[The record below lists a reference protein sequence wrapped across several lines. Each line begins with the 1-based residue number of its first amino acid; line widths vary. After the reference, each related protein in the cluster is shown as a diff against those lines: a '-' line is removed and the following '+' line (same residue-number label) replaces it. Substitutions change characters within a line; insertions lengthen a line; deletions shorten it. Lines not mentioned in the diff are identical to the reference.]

1 MNDYDFTE
9 SEDTWREREQG
20 EKERERE
27 SKTETGS
34 MKNLLEGSRVGKDSD
49 AEGGNLSLIH

>member
-1 MNDYDFTE
+1 MIILLKVKIP
-9 SEDTWREREQG
+9 R
-20 EKERERE
+20 EKESRGRKRERE